1 MKILPQFA
9 AGDSV
14 TWLDDPF
21 EALQGLS
28 VIPITSGSYALSYS
42 LRGPT
47 TGGLDLT
54 GTAQGSGW
62 QFTITP
68 AQSAALNTGT
78 TFVKW
83 YWQAYATATGVRYQA
98 GAGEIRVDPNFAA
111 LSAGAIYDGRSAEEI
126 ALANIKA
133 EIAQRITGGGVIK
146 YTIGNRSLEK
156 EKMQDLLALQSRYE
170 VIVAR
175 QKTRDAV
182 RNGQGN
188 PSKTFIRFG
197 PRR

>member
-1 MKILPQFA
+1 MNILPQFA

-21 EALQGLS
+21 EALQGQA
-28 VIPITSGSYALSYS
+28 VIPITSGSYSLTYS
-42 LRGPT
+42 LRGPAT
-47 TGGLDLT
+47 GLDIV

-62 QFTITP
+62 QFAITP

-78 TFVKW
+78 AFAIW
-83 YWQAYATATGVRYQA
+83 YWQAFAAATGVRYQA
-98 GAGEIRVDPNFAA
+98 GAGQVRVDPNFAA
-111 LSAGAIYDGRSAEEI
+111 LSTGTPYDGRSLEEV

-133 EIAQRITGGGVIK
+133 ELAQRITGGGVIK

-156 EKMQDLLALQSRYE
+156 ETMANLLSLQSRYE
-170 VIVAR
+170 AVVAR

-197 PRR
+197 ARR